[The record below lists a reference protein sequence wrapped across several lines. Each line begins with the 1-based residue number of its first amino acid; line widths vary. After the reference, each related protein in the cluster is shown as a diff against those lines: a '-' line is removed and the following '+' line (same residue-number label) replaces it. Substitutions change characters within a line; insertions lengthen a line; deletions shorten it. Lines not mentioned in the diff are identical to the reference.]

1 MKKILI
7 LAAALLTLVACHR
20 DPHFISDKD
29 YRNEVH
35 ADFEARMADFPML
48 QVQLDTLS
56 RMEREAM
63 EFLYAYMPLSD
74 LADYEPSFYLQQV
87 RYAFKAREEMPWG
100 KAVPEDVFRHFV
112 LVYRVNNENLDTARM
127 VFYRELKERVKGM
140 TIEEAALEV
149 NHWCHE
155 HVAYRASDSRTS
167 APLATMR
174 TSLGRCGE
182 ESTFT
187 VTALRA
193 VGIPARQCY
202 TPRWAHCDDNHAWVE
217 VWVGNTTEGSEPR
230 NKKYGKWNTTEGS
243 EPCNKKCC
251 GEWKF
256 LGACEPD
263 PRLNMGWFSVPSTR
277 CMMVHTKA
285 FGKYKGDEEVVKRT
299 GLYSELNLL
308 SHYAPTRRVIV
319 TVQDENGFP
328 VKAQVKFKLYNYAE
342 YYTLADMATDVN
354 GKASLTT
361 GLGDLLIWASDGD
374 RYAFEKIDVRQDS
387 TLMLILG
394 TRTSSS
400 AKTTQLEKQ
409 DVRQDSTM
417 TIVLNSQSERKE
429 QKEGSDNS
437 FGSDCEKIVLFE
449 MVPPVAGEPKVVAT
463 EEETAANA
471 KRLAYEDSLRN
482 AYTAT
487 FPTKEYLQQ
496 LEGLQYIDQV
506 RLWELIH
513 KSEGNYQTIIDF
525 IAKHG
530 WHEEEFDDV
539 YDYLKSFSD
548 KDLRDITSEVLE
560 SHFSYYDWVNG
571 EPYSRDMY
579 KKGILPARISNEM
592 VRPYRE
598 ELSCFKGMTAEEIR
612 QWTLDSVVVDDSS
625 NYYNCPISPVGVYKL
640 RRADS
645 HSRDIFFVAACRAA
659 GIPAYLDN
667 ATNTIYA
674 ADGSK
679 TVFRK
684 VDFDD
689 DNNAVDVNKKQAK
702 LTLTYH
708 GKEPAKPVYWPHF
721 TLAKLENGDL
731 RTFDF
736 EDDPRMA
743 SFPATIELEPGTY
756 CLSTGNRYPDGAVR
770 SRLEFFEVKSGEKV
784 TKDIVILP
792 LGPRTSSSANIDP
805 NLELFDGIA
814 LWDYAGDA
822 GMLYINLGD
831 YSEPSKHLIVELKGL
846 QKEMKA
852 WGGMTFMVGP
862 TTIGMPS
869 WGLVNTDF
877 AYQKGLL
884 EQRICEATKC
894 GTNIQ
899 YPLVALIDKEGY
911 IRYHSTGYKIGVIEQ
926 VLKAWE
932 RGRPRP
938 QNR

>member
-1 MKKILI
+1 MGLVL
-7 LAAALLTLVACHR
+7 LASCHR
-20 DPHFISDKD
+20 DPHFITDKD
-29 YRNEVH
+29 YRAEVH
-35 ADFEARMADFPML
+35 EDFEGRMAEFPML
-48 QVQLDTLS
+48 DVRLDTLS
-56 RMEREAM
+56 AMEREAM

-87 RYAFKAREEMPWG
+87 RYAFKVREEMAWG
-100 KAVPEDVFRHFV
+100 KTIPEDVFRHFV

-127 VFYRELKERVKGM
+127 VFYRELKDRVKGM

-187 VTALRA
+187 VTAMRA

-217 VWVGNTTEGSEPR
+217 VYVD
-230 NKKYGKWNTTEGS
+230 
-243 EPCNKKCC
+243 

-263 PRLNMGWFSVPSTR
+263 PKLNMGWFSVPSTR

-299 GLYSELNLL
+299 GMYSELNLL
-308 SHYAPTRRVIV
+308 SHYAPTRRVTI
-319 TVQDENGFP
+319 TVQDESGAP
-328 VKAQVKFKLYNYAE
+328 LGGAQVKFKLYNYAE
-342 YYTLADMATDVN
+342 YYTLATMTTDAN
-354 GKASLTT
+354 GQASLTT
-361 GLGDLLIWASDGD
+361 GLGDLLIWVTDGD
-374 RYAFEKIDVRQDS
+374 TYRFRKLDVRKDS
-387 TLMLILG
+387 VATM
-394 TRTSSS
+394 T
-400 AKTTQLEKQ
+400 LEK
-409 DVRQDSTM
+409 DVIVRQYREDM
-417 TIVLNSQSERKE
+417 GCIHDADDWV
-429 QKEGSDNS
+429 
-437 FGSDCEKIVLFE
+437 FE

-471 KRLAYEDSLRN
+471 RRLAYEDSLRN

-487 FPTKEYLQQ
+487 FPTRGKINWHYDDCAWDF
-496 LEGLQYIDQV
+496 I
-506 RLWELIH
+506 R
-513 KSEGNYQTIIDF
+513 KSEGNYKEIMKFLNMHFPFEDEGPDCWPYEPT
-525 IAKHG
+525 HL
-530 WHEEEFDDV
+530 
-539 YDYLKSFSD
+539 YNYLGTFSD
-548 KDLRDITSEVLE
+548 KDLRDITCDVLAAHWSEC
-560 SHFSYYDWVNG
+560 VNG
-571 EPYSRDMY
+571 EVCV
-579 KKGILPARISNEM
+579 KGLMPARISNEM

-598 ELSCFKGMTAEEIR
+598 ELACFKGMTAEEIM
-612 QWTLDSVVVDDSS
+612 QWVMDSITIDDSS

-640 RRADS
+640 RRADR

-659 GIPAYLDN
+659 GVPAYLDN
-667 ATNTIYA
+667 ATNILHTWNGKSWQTTSFFSMTSSSSSA
-674 ADGSK
+674 
-679 TVFRK
+679 R
-684 VDFDD
+684 
-689 DNNAVDVNKKQAK
+689 

-770 SRLEFFEVKSGEKV
+770 SRMEFFEVKSGEKV
-784 TKDIVILP
+784 TKEIVILP
-792 LGPRTSSSANIDP
+792 LLAHTDELGALDK
-805 NLELFDGIA
+805 NLELFDGIE

-822 GMLYINLGD
+822 GMLYVNLGD
-831 YSEPSKHLIVELKGL
+831 YSEPSKHLVVELKQL

-862 TTIGMPS
+862 AKLNMTE
-869 WGLVNTDF
+869 WHLVNTDIT
-877 AYQKGLL
+877 YNKGLL
-884 EQRICEATKC
+884 EQRILEATKS
-894 GTNIQ
+894 GANIQ
-899 YPLVALIDKEGY
+899 YPLVALIDKDGQ

-926 VLKAWE
+926 VLKAAK
-932 RGRPRP
+932 
-938 QNR
+938 

>member
-1 MKKILI
+1 MKRYII
-7 LAAALLTLVACHR
+7 LAAITLLMLAAACNR
-20 DPHFISDKD
+20 DPHFITDRD

-35 ADFEARMADFPML
+35 ADFAARMAEFPML
-48 QVQLDTLS
+48 EVQLDTLS

-74 LADYEPSFYLQQV
+74 LADYTPEFFLNQV

-100 KAVPEDVFRHFV
+100 KDIPEDVFRHFV

-127 VFYRELKERVKGM
+127 VFYRELKERVHGM

-193 VGIPARQCY
+193 MGIPARQCY

-217 VWVGNTTEGSEPR
+217 VYVD
-230 NKKYGKWNTTEGS
+230 
-243 EPCNKKCC
+243 

-277 CMMVHTKA
+277 CMMVHSKA

-299 GLYSELNLL
+299 SMYSELNLL
-308 SHYAPTRRVIV
+308 SHYAPTRRVTV
-319 TVQDENGFP
+319 TVIDGNTDP
-328 VKAQVKFKLYNYAE
+328 VEGAQVKFKLYNYAE
-342 YYTLADMATDVN
+342 YYTLATVTTDAE

-361 GLGDLLIWASDGD
+361 GLGDLLIWATMGQTADGETLF
-374 RYAFEKIDVRQDS
+374 AFDKIDVRQDS
-387 TLMLILG
+387 TLTL
-394 TRTSSS
+394 RTDYAYSLKYDQ
-400 AKTTQLEKQ
+400 A
-409 DVRQDSTM
+409 V
-417 TIVLNSQSERKE
+417 KE
-429 QKEGSDNS
+429 
-437 FGSDCEKIVLFE
+437 FE
-449 MVPPVAGEPKVVAT
+449 MVPPVAGEPKVVAS

-471 KRLAYEDSLRN
+471 KRLTYEDSLRN

-487 FPTKEYLQQ
+487 FPTKESLQQ
-496 LEGLQYIDQV
+496 IEGVQYINQEQ
-506 RLWELIH
+506 LWELVH
-513 KSEGNYQTIIDF
+513 KSEGNYQTILAF
-525 IAKHG
+525 IMKHG
-530 WHEEEFDDV
+530 WHEEEFGDV
-539 YDYLKSFSD
+539 YDYLKTFSD
-548 KDLRDITSEVLE
+548 KDLQDITADVLE
-560 SHFSYYDWVNG
+560 AHYTTPADFNFQLSIFNSG
-571 EPYSRDMY
+571 L
-579 KKGILPARISNEM
+579 LPARISNEM

-598 ELSCFKGMTAEEIR
+598 ELAEFKEMKYAENIF
-612 QWTLDSVVVDDSS
+612 QWVSGNIAVNDSS
-625 NYYNCPISPVGVYKL
+625 NFFGCPISPVGVYKL
-640 RRADS
+640 RRADR

-674 ADGSK
+674 ADASN
-679 TVFRK
+679 TVFSK
-684 VDFDD
+684 VDFND
-689 DNNAVDVNKKQAK
+689 DNHPVDVNAKRAK
-702 LTLTYH
+702 LTLTYR
-708 GKEPAKPVYWPHF
+708 GKEPAKPIYWPHF

-736 EDDPRMA
+736 EDDARMA

-770 SRLEFFEVKSGEKV
+770 SRLEFFEVKAGEKL
-784 TKDIVILP
+784 TKEIVILP
-792 LGPRTSSSANIDP
+792 LLARTDELGILDK
-805 NLELFDGIA
+805 NLELFDGIE
-814 LWDYAGDA
+814 LWDYACDA
-822 GMLYINLGD
+822 GMLYVNLGD
-831 YSEPSKHLIVELKGL
+831 YSEPSKHLVVELKQQ
-846 QKEMKA
+846 QKEMKQ

-877 AYQKGLL
+877 AYRKGEL
-884 EQRICEATKC
+884 EQAILSALNSKLSTP
-894 GTNIQ
+894 N
-899 YPLVALIDKEGY
+899 YPLVALIDKDGR
-911 IRYHSTGYKIGVIEQ
+911 ILYHSTGYKIGVIEQ
-926 VLKAWE
+926 VLKAAK
-932 RGRPRP
+932 
-938 QNR
+938 Q

>member
-1 MKKILI
+1 MKRILLI
-7 LAAALLTLVACHR
+7 AVGLLLLASCHR
-20 DPHFISDKD
+20 DPHFITDKD

-35 ADFEARMADFPML
+35 ADFEARMSEFPML
-48 QVQLDTLS
+48 EVQLDTLLRS
-56 RMEREAM
+56 EREAM

-74 LADYEPSFYLQQV
+74 LADYEPEFFLQQV
-87 RYAFKAREEMPWG
+87 RYAFKARKEMPWG
-100 KAVPEDVFRHFV
+100 KEIPEDVFRHFV

-127 VFYRELKERVKGM
+127 VFYRELKERVAGM
-140 TIEEAALEV
+140 TIEEASLEV

-182 ESTFT
+182 ESTFA

-217 VWVGNTTEGSEPR
+217 VYVN
-230 NKKYGKWNTTEGS
+230 
-243 EPCNKKCC
+243 

-319 TVQDENGFP
+319 TVQDDNGFP
-328 VKAQVKFKLYNYAE
+328 IKAQVKFKLYNYAE
-342 YYTLADMATDVN
+342 YYTLADVATDVN

-361 GLGDLLIWASDGD
+361 GLGDLLIWATDGD

-387 TLMLILG
+387 TL
-394 TRTSSS
+394 
-400 AKTTQLEKQ
+400 
-409 DVRQDSTM
+409 
-417 TIVLNSQSERKE
+417 TITFNTEHLALNT
-429 QKEGSDNS
+429 
-437 FGSDCEKIVLFE
+437 FE

-463 EEETAANA
+463 EEETAFNA
-471 KRLAYEDSLRN
+471 RRLAYEDSLRN
-482 AYTAT
+482 AYAAT
-487 FPTKEYLQQ
+487 FPTKENYKSL
-496 LEGLQYIDQV
+496 LPADWFWCPRCFSDDQV
-506 RLWELIH
+506 WEIIQ
-513 KSEGNYQTIIDF
+513 KSEGNYAEIYKFFESWSAQYRSGEHI
-525 IAKHG
+525 
-530 WHEEEFDDV
+530 
-539 YDYLKSFSD
+539 YDYLKSYSD
-548 KDLRDITSEVLE
+548 KDLRDITADVLKSHVTGFDWLDRDKGTCTNQPYTYEV
-560 SHFSYYDWVNG
+560 
-571 EPYSRDMY
+571 Y

-598 ELSCFKGMTAEEIR
+598 ELAEFKEMKYADYIFEWVSGHI
-612 QWTLDSVVVDDSS
+612 VVDDSS
-625 NYYNCPISPVGVYKL
+625 NYFGCPISPVGVYKL
-640 RRADS
+640 RRADR

-679 TVFRK
+679 TTFRK
-684 VDFDD
+684 MDFND
-689 DNNAVDVNKKQAK
+689 DNHPVDVNAKRAK
-702 LTLTYH
+702 LTLTYN
-708 GKEPAKPVYWPHF
+708 GKEPDKPIYWPHF
-721 TLAKLENGDL
+721 TLAKLGKGDL

-736 EDDPRMA
+736 EDDSRMA
-743 SFPATIELEPGTY
+743 NFPATIELEPGIY

-770 SRLEFFEVKSGEKV
+770 SRMEFFEVKSGEKV
-784 TKDIVILP
+784 TKEIVILP
-792 LGPRTSSSANIDP
+792 LLARTDELGILDK
-805 NLELFDGIA
+805 NLELFDGIE

-822 GMLYINLGD
+822 GMLYVNLGD
-831 YSEPSKHLIVELKGL
+831 YSEPSKHLIVELKQL
-846 QKEMKA
+846 QKEMKQ

-862 TTIGMPS
+862 TNIGMTS

-884 EQRICEATKC
+884 EQKILEATKD
-894 GTNIQ
+894 GSNVQ
-899 YPLVALIDKEGY
+899 YPLVALIDKDGH
-911 IRYHSTGYKIGVIEQ
+911 IRYHSMGYKIGVIEQ
-926 VLKAWE
+926 VLKAVK
-932 RGRPRP
+932 
-938 QNR
+938 

>member
-1 MKKILI
+1 MKMKKL
-7 LAAALLTLVACHR
+7 LLLVAAMLTLAACHR
-20 DPHFISDKD
+20 DPHFITDRD
-29 YRNEVH
+29 YRNKVH
-35 ADFEARMADFPML
+35 ADFEARMAEFPML

-74 LADYEPSFYLQQV
+74 LADYEPAFYLDQV
-87 RYAFKAREEMPWG
+87 RYALRAREEMPWG
-100 KAVPEDVFRHFV
+100 KDIPEDVFRHFV
-112 LVYRVNNENLDTARM
+112 LVYRVNNENLDSARM

-140 TIEEAALEV
+140 SIEEAALEV

-167 APLATMR
+167 SPLATMR

-217 VWVGNTTEGSEPR
+217 VWVGNTTEGSEP
-230 NKKYGKWNTTEGS
+230 
-243 EPCNKKCC
+243 CDMKCR

-256 LGACEPD
+256 MGACEPD

-308 SHYAPTRRVIV
+308 SHYAPTRRVTV
-319 TVQDENGFP
+319 TVIDGNADP
-328 VKAQVKFKLYNYAE
+328 VEGAQVKFKLYNYAE
-342 YYTLADMATDVN
+342 YYTLATVSTDAE

-361 GLGDLLIWASDGD
+361 GLGDLLIWATMGQTADGETLF
-374 RYAFEKIDVRQDS
+374 AFDKIDVRKDS
-387 TLMLILG
+387 TLTL
-394 TRTSSS
+394 RTDYAYDLKYDPS
-400 AKTTQLEKQ
+400 
-409 DVRQDSTM
+409 V
-417 TIVLNSQSERKE
+417 KE
-429 QKEGSDNS
+429 
-437 FGSDCEKIVLFE
+437 FE
-449 MVPPVAGEPKVVAT
+449 MLPPMAGNPKVVAT

-471 KRLAYEDSLRN
+471 RRLAYEDSLRN
-482 AYTAT
+482 AYVAT
-487 FPTKEYLQQ
+487 FPTKDDFQRIDGIQYLNKAQQ
-496 LEGLQYIDQV
+496 EM
-506 RLWELIH
+506 LWELVH
-513 KSEGNYQTIIDF
+513 KSEGNYEVILDF
-525 IAKHG
+525 ILTHG
-530 WHEEEFDDV
+530 WHEEQAGPV
-539 YDYLKSFSD
+539 YDYLSTFSD
-548 KDLRDITSEVLE
+548 KDLRDIPTDVLE
-560 SHFSYYDWVNG
+560 AHYTTYDWDWIDEHDCPVTATG
-571 EPYSRDMY
+571 VYY
-579 KKGILPARISNEM
+579 KGILPARISNEL
-592 VRPYRE
+592 VRPYRK

-612 QWTLDSVVVDDSS
+612 QWVMDSIAIDDSS
-625 NYYNCPISPVGVYKL
+625 NYFGCPISPVGVYRL

-667 ATNTIYA
+667 ATNIIYCWEGKA
-674 ADGSK
+674 WVIKDLKDSK
-679 TVFRK
+679 DLK
-684 VDFDD
+684 ASKDI
-689 DNNAVDVNKKQAK
+689 KPAK

-708 GKEPAKPVYWPHF
+708 GTNPAKPLYWPHF

-743 SFPATIELEPGTY
+743 SFPATINLEPGIY

-770 SRLEFFEVKSGEKV
+770 SRLEFFEVHPEGEPNSDEKKNNAVRTSGEQV
-784 TKDIVILP
+784 TKEIVILP
-792 LGPRTSSSANIDP
+792 LVDKLNTEHLTLDTH
-805 NLELFDGIA
+805 LELFDGIE

-831 YSEPSKHLIVELKGL
+831 YSEPSKHLVVELMQQ
-846 QKEMKA
+846 QKELKQ

-862 TTIGMPS
+862 STVGMPS
-869 WGLVNTDF
+869 WGLANTDF
-877 AYQKGLL
+877 AYNKGTL
-884 EQRICEATKC
+884 EQELLSALHATPE
-894 GTNIQ
+894 
-899 YPLVALIDKEGY
+899 YPLVALIDKEGH
-911 IRYHSTGYKIGVIEQ
+911 ILYHSEGYKIGVVEQ
-926 VLKAWE
+926 VLKA
-932 RGRPRP
+932 RK
-938 QNR
+938 

>member
-1 MKKILI
+1 MTLGVLL
-7 LAAALLTLVACHR
+7 LASCHR
-20 DPHFISDKD
+20 DPHFITDRT

-35 ADFEARMADFPML
+35 ADFEARMAEFPML

-56 RMEREAM
+56 RAEREAM

-74 LADYEPSFYLQQV
+74 LADYEPEFYLNQV

-100 KAVPEDVFRHFV
+100 KDVPEDVFRHFV

-127 VFYRELKERVKGM
+127 VFYRELKERVGGM

-217 VWVGNTTEGSEPR
+217 VYVN
-230 NKKYGKWNTTEGS
+230 
-243 EPCNKKCC
+243 

-285 FGKYKGDEEVVKRT
+285 FGKYKGDEEVVRRT
-299 GLYSELNLL
+299 NMFSELNLL
-308 SHYAPTRRVIV
+308 SHYAPTRKV
-319 TVQDENGFP
+319 TVTVIDDVTDQPLVGAK
-328 VKAQVKFKLYNYAE
+328 VMFKLYNYAE
-342 YYTLADMATDVN
+342 YYTLATVTTDKE

-361 GLGDLLIWASDGD
+361 GLGTLLIWATDGQ
-374 RYAFEKIDVRQDS
+374 RWNYAKLDVRKKTEKTIKPHIQFGGGTS
-387 TLMLILG
+387 CMLADFDI
-394 TRTSSS
+394 
-400 AKTTQLEKQ
+400 
-409 DVRQDSTM
+409 
-417 TIVLNSQSERKE
+417 
-429 QKEGSDNS
+429 
-437 FGSDCEKIVLFE
+437 
-449 MVPPVAGEPKVVAT
+449 VPPEAGEPKVVAT
-463 EEETAANA
+463 EEELAANA

-487 FPTKEYLQQ
+487 FPTKESLQQ
-496 LEGLQYIDQV
+496 LEGAQYIDQE

-513 KSEGNYQTIIDF
+513 KSEGNYQTVIDF
-525 IAKHG
+525 IVKHG

-539 YDYLKSFSD
+539 YDYFKSFSD

-560 SHFSYYDWVNG
+560 SHFSYYDWMNG

-579 KKGILPARISNEM
+579 KKGILPARTSNEM

-598 ELSCFKGMTAEEIR
+598 ELAEFKEMKYAENIF
-612 QWTLDSVVVDDSS
+612 QWVSGNIVVDDSS
-625 NYYNCPISPVGVYKL
+625 NYYNSPISPVGVYKL
-640 RRADS
+640 RHADS

-659 GIPAYLDN
+659 RVPAYLDN
-667 ATNTIYA
+667 ATNTIYCW
-674 ADGSK
+674 DGKGWVSK
-679 TVFRK
+679 DFKDSKDIKDTVGR
-684 VDFDD
+684 
-689 DNNAVDVNKKQAK
+689 
-702 LTLTYH
+702 LTLTYR
-708 GKEPAKPVYWPHF
+708 GKEPTKPIYWPHF
-721 TLAKLENGDL
+721 TIAKLENGDL

-743 SFPATIELEPGTY
+743 SFPATIEVEPGIY
-756 CLSTGNRYPDGAVR
+756 CLSTGDRYPDGAVR
-770 SRLEFFEVKSGEKV
+770 SRLEFFEVKAGEKV
-784 TKDIVILP
+784 TKEIVILP
-792 LGPRTSSSANIDP
+792 LEDKLNTEHLTLNTR
-805 NLELFDGIA
+805 LELFDGIE
-814 LWDYAGDA
+814 LWDYAGTA
-822 GMLYINLGD
+822 GMLYVNLGD
-831 YSEPSKHLIVELKGL
+831 YSEPSKHLVVELRQL
-846 QKEMKA
+846 QKEMKQ

-862 TTIGMPS
+862 ATIGMPS

-884 EQRICEATKC
+884 EQRIVEATKL

-899 YPLVALIDKEGY
+899 YPLVALIDKDGH
-911 IRYHSTGYKIGVIEQ
+911 ILYHSTGYKIGVIEQ
-926 VLKAWE
+926 VLKAAK
-932 RGRPRP
+932 
-938 QNR
+938 

>member
-1 MKKILI
+1 MKKIL
-7 LAAALLTLVACHR
+7 LLTLGVLLLASCHR
-20 DPHFISDKD
+20 DPHFITDRT

-35 ADFEARMADFPML
+35 ADFEARMAEFPML
-48 QVQLDTLS
+48 QLQLDTLS
-56 RMEREAM
+56 RAEREAM

-74 LADYEPSFYLQQV
+74 MADYSPGFYLQQV
-87 RYAFKAREEMPWG
+87 RHAFQAREEMPWG
-100 KAVPEDVFRHFV
+100 KDIPEDVFRHFV

-127 VFYRELKERVKGM
+127 VFYRELKERVGGM

-217 VWVGNTTEGSEPR
+217 VYVD
-230 NKKYGKWNTTEGS
+230 
-243 EPCNKKCC
+243 

-285 FGKYKGDEEVVKRT
+285 FGKYRGDEEVVKRT
-299 GLYSELNLL
+299 SMYSELNLL
-308 SHYAPTRRVIV
+308 SHYAPTRRVTV
-319 TVQDENGFP
+319 TVIDGNADP
-328 VKAQVKFKLYNYAE
+328 VKGAQVKFKLYNYAE
-342 YYTLADMATDVN
+342 YYTLATMITDKD

-361 GLGDLLIWASDGD
+361 GLGDLLIWATMGQSADGETLF
-374 RYAFEKIDVRQDS
+374 AFDKIDVRKDS
-387 TLMLILG
+387 TLIL
-394 TRTSSS
+394 RTDY
-400 AKTTQLEKQ
+400 AYNLKYDQAVK
-409 DVRQDSTM
+409 V
-417 TIVLNSQSERKE
+417 
-429 QKEGSDNS
+429 
-437 FGSDCEKIVLFE
+437 FE
-449 MVPPVAGEPKVVAT
+449 MVPPMAGNPKVVAT
-463 EEETAANA
+463 EEETATNA

-487 FPTKEYLQQ
+487 FPIKESLQQ
-496 LEGLQYIDQV
+496 LEGIQYIDQE
-506 RLWELIH
+506 RLWELVH
-513 KSEGNYQTIIDF
+513 KSEGNYQTILAF
-525 IAKHG
+525 IMKHG
-530 WHEEEFDDV
+530 WHEEEFGDV
-539 YDYLKSFSD
+539 YDYLKTFSD
-548 KDLRDITSEVLE
+548 KDLRDITADVLE
-560 SHFSYYDWVNG
+560 AHYTTPADFNFQLSIFNSG
-571 EPYSRDMY
+571 L
-579 KKGILPARISNEM
+579 LPARISNEM
-592 VRPYRE
+592 VRPYRK
-598 ELSCFKGMTAEEIR
+598 ELACFKGMTAEEICR
-612 QWTLDSVVVDDSS
+612 WVVDSIVVDDSS

-640 RRADS
+640 RRADR

-679 TVFRK
+679 TVFSK
-684 VDFDD
+684 VDFNDG
-689 DNNAVDVNKKQAK
+689 NHAVDVNKKQAK

-743 SFPATIELEPGTY
+743 SFPATIEVEPGIY

-770 SRLEFFEVKSGEKV
+770 SRLEFFEVKAGEKV
-784 TKDIVILP
+784 TKKIIILP
-792 LGPRTSSSANIDP
+792 LLARTDELGVLDKH
-805 NLELFDGIA
+805 LELFDGIE
-814 LWDYAGDA
+814 LWDYAGAA
-822 GMLYINLGD
+822 GMLYVNLGD
-831 YSEPSKHLIVELKGL
+831 YSEPSKHLVVELRQL
-846 QKEMKA
+846 QKEMKQ

-862 TTIGMPS
+862 ATIGMPS

-884 EQRICEATKC
+884 EQRIVEATKS

-899 YPLVALIDKEGY
+899 YPLVALIDKDGH
-911 IRYHSTGYKIGVIEQ
+911 ILYHSTGYKIGVIEQ
-926 VLKAWE
+926 VLKATK
-932 RGRPRP
+932 
-938 QNR
+938 